1 MPVQEVKI
9 LEMAEKFVELEA
21 LPREYPRRFL
31 PSDLPAGEWKELAPF
46 FADLEKRSLSSRKDI
61 EQALLDLSELL
72 SAVEEEGAIRY
83 IRMTCDTTNPEYE
96 RAFLAFVENVL
107 PKVEDNL
114 HRLRV
119 RFVQS
124 PAWSDLPA
132 DRYQVLKRKWENA
145 VRIFR
150 EENIPLKV
158 EEEKLG
164 QRYQKIFGA
173 MTVEFEGREQTL
185 QQMAKYLEEPDRLIR
200 ERAWELIAERRLRDK
215 DEIEDIYEELL
226 SLRAKRAANAGF
238 ENFRDYAFQE
248 RERFYYGPREC
259 EEFHK
264 GVEEALVPLLRLL
277 HKERAKRM
285 GLKKLRPWDLLV
297 DPEGRPPLRP
307 FDAPEDLVH
316 GMGEVFLRLDS
327 RLGRLFQRMA
337 DLGLL
342 DLANRPGKAP
352 GGYQQTLTERRL
364 PFIFMNAVGRDQD
377 LWTLLHESGHA
388 FHTLLCRDEPLYMY
402 RDPPLEFAEV
412 ASMGME
418 LLASPFLAVFYPKEE
433 MRQRSLKEHLYG
445 IVRLLCW
452 VATIDAFQH
461 WVYTHPGHGRAE
473 RHRAWV
479 EIFRRFGGL
488 EDWTGYEEVLEHE
501 WHRQLHLFLAP
512 FYYIEYGIAQ
522 LGALELW
529 RASQEDRARALDGYV
544 RALSLGGSR
553 PLPELFATAGLA
565 FDFGP
570 AVLSRAAHALHK
582 AIMAS

>member
-1 MPVQEVKI
+1 
-9 LEMAEKFVELEA
+9 MAEKFLDPAE

-31 PSDLPAGEWKELAPF
+31 PPDLPAGEWQELAPLF
-46 FADLEKRSLSSRKDI
+46 DDLEKRPLSSRK
-61 EQALLDLSELL
+61 EVEEALLDLSELL

-83 IRMTCDTTNPEYE
+83 IRMTCDTTNPAHEQAYLT
-96 RAFLAFVENVL
+96 FLENVV
-107 PKVEDNL
+107 PKVEEAL

-119 RFVQS
+119 RFTQS
-124 PAWSDLPA
+124 PAWKDLPPE
-132 DRYQVLKRKWENA
+132 RYEVLQRKWENA

-173 MTVEFEGREQTL
+173 MTVEFEGRTQTL
-185 QQMAKYLEEPDRLIR
+185 QQMAKYLEEPDRRTR
-200 ERAWELIAERRLRDK
+200 EQAWELIAERRLRDK
-215 DEIEDIYEELL
+215 NEIEDIFEELL
-226 SLRAKRAANAGF
+226 SLRDKRAKNAGF
-238 ENFRDYAFQE
+238 ENFRDYAFRE
-248 RERFYYGPREC
+248 RERFDYGPREC

-264 GVEEALVPLLRLL
+264 GVEEAVVPLLRLL

-307 FDAPEDLVH
+307 FKAPEDLIQ
-316 GMGEVFLRLDS
+316 GASEIFSRLDRRLGQLFSRMAELRL
-327 RLGRLFQRMA
+327 
-337 DLGLL
+337 L
-342 DLANRPGKAP
+342 DVANRPGKAP
-352 GGYQQTLTERRL
+352 GGYQSTLTERRL

-377 LWTLLHESGHA
+377 VWTLLHESGHA
-388 FHTLLCRDEPLYMY
+388 FHTLLCRDEPLHMY

-418 LLASPFLAVFYPKEE
+418 LLASPFLDVFYPKEE
-433 MRQRSLKEHLYG
+433 EKKRSLEEHLYG
-445 IVRLLCW
+445 IVRLLSW
-452 VATIDAFQH
+452 VATVDAFQH
-461 WVYTHPGHGRAE
+461 WIYTHPGHSRAE

-488 EDWTGYEEVLEHE
+488 EDWSGYEEVLEHE

-529 RASQEDRARALDGYV
+529 RKSQADRAQALAGYV
-544 RALSLGGSR
+544 RALSLGGAQ
-553 PLPELFATAGLA
+553 PLPRLFAAAGLP

-570 AVLSRAAHALHK
+570 DPLRRAAHTLHRALL
-582 AIMAS
+582 SP

>member
-1 MPVQEVKI
+1 MLKGI
-9 LEMAEKFVELEA
+9 LEPKE
-21 LPREYPRRFL
+21 LPRDYPRRFL
-31 PSDLPAGEWKELAPF
+31 PEDLPAGEWEALSPL
-46 FADLEKRSLSSRKDI
+46 FADLEKRPLGSRTEV

-72 SAVEEEGAIRY
+72 SAIEEEGAIRY
-83 IRMTCDTTNPEYE
+83 IRMTCDTTNPEHEKAYL
-96 RAFLAFVENVL
+96 AFLENVV
-107 PKVEDNL
+107 PRVEEAL

-119 RFVQS
+119 RFTGV
-124 PAWSDLPA
+124 PAWKDLPPE
-132 DRYQVLKRKWENA
+132 RYEVLRRKWENA

-158 EEEKLG
+158 AEEKLG

-173 MTVEFEGREQTL
+173 MTVEFEGRPQTL
-185 QQMAKYLEEPDRLIR
+185 QQMAKYLEEPDRRVR

-215 DEIEDIYEELL
+215 GEIEDIFEELL
-226 SLRAKRAANAGF
+226 DLREKRAKNAGF
-238 ENFRDYAFQE
+238 ENFRDYAFCE
-248 RERFYYGPREC
+248 RERFDYGPKEC

-264 GVEEALVPLLRLL
+264 GVEEAVVPLLRLL

-285 GLKKLRPWDLLV
+285 GLKRLRPWDLLV

-307 FDAPEDLVH
+307 FEDPEDLVH
-316 GMGEVFLRLDS
+316 GVQEIFLRLDR
-327 RLGRLFQRMA
+327 RLGELFSKMA
-337 DLGLL
+337 ELRLL
-342 DLANRPGKAP
+342 DVANRPGKAP
-352 GGYQQTLTERRL
+352 GGYQSTLTERRL

-377 LWTLLHESGHA
+377 LWTLLHEAGHA
-388 FHTLLCRDEPLYMY
+388 FHTLLSRDEPLHMY

-418 LLASPFLAVFYPKEE
+418 LLASPFLDVFYPKEE
-433 MRQRSLKEHLYG
+433 ERRRSLEEHLYA

-461 WVYTHPGHGRAE
+461 WIYTHPGHSRAE
-473 RHRAWV
+473 RRRAWV
-479 EIFRRFGGL
+479 AVFRRFGGL
-488 EDWTGYEEVLEHE
+488 EDWSGYEEVLEHE

-522 LGALELW
+522 LGALGLW
-529 RASQEDRARALDGYV
+529 QKSQEDREKAIADYI

-553 PLPELFATAGLA
+553 PLPELFSAAGLP

-570 AVLSRAAHALHK
+570 SALARAAKTLHQALSL
-582 AIMAS
+582 A